1 MSEETE
7 LNPSPTQLKDEM
19 VKIMASVRERAKELP
34 CQALENRKPDIAAK
48 IIWMLAQNAS
58 YKDIRD
64 LTGVSNEAIRR
75 IDHEHS
81 QHNLAFAEQRKI
93 FANRYAMAAMEYTDL
108 LFKRAEQLHDDPELL
123 AQVSPEKLATV
134 VGIMQDKSS
143 MLSGSTSADLNK
155 KEGLSIDD
163 ALMLIEASRQK
174 AAEKRLNKVI
184 EAEVINA

>member
-7 LNPSPTQLKDEM
+7 LNPSPAKIKEEM
-19 VKIMASVRERAKELP
+19 VKIMASVRERGKDLSKSS
-34 CQALENRKPDIAAK
+34 LENTKPDLAAK
-48 IIWMLAQNAS
+48 ALWMLSQGANFT
-58 YKDIRD
+58 KVREI
-64 LTGVSNEAIRR
+64 TGLSHECVRR
-75 IDHEHS
+75 LEWEHS
-81 QHNLAFAEQRKI
+81 ANNITFAEQRKR
-93 FANRYAMAAMEYTDL
+93 FSDRYAMAAMEYTDL

-174 AAEKRLNKVI
+174 AA
-184 EAEVINA
+184 